1 MKFSFESE
9 IWEEEGQY
17 VARANPFNVMTCAR
31 TKQEVQEALL
41 EAVELFFETAQDM
54 GTLEDILNLENGAT
68 ICQAKGESSLLH
80 QTWANE
86 TGCSPGAI

>member
-41 EAVELFFETAQDM
+41 EAVELFFETAQGG
-54 GTLEDILNLENGAT
+54 GT
-68 ICQAKGESSLLH
+68 
-80 QTWANE
+80 
-86 TGCSPGAI
+86 

>member
-31 TKQEVQEALL
+31 TKQEAQEALL
-41 EAVELFFETAQDM
+41 EAVELFFETAQNIWVPWRTSWSNVAIRPRKIH
-54 GTLEDILNLENGAT
+54 G
-68 ICQAKGESSLLH
+68 SS
-80 QTWANE
+80 
-86 TGCSPGAI
+86 

>member
-31 TKQEVQEALL
+31 TKHEVQEALL

-54 GTLEDILNLENGAT
+54 GTLEDILVECGYKASENSWEFMRQPERRSVALE
-68 ICQAKGESSLLH
+68 L
-80 QTWANE
+80 
-86 TGCSPGAI
+86 